1 MSRTRIIALLLAVI
15 MCIGMMPIAM
25 AEEHEPVTIRFSW
38 WGGDGRHAAT
48 LEVINQF
55 QELYPWITV
64 QGEYGS
70 SDGYH
75 DKLAT
80 QLTSKTEPD
89 IMQVDP
95 ETMPQFVKSGDSF
108 VDLAAA
114 GFDFSN
120 FDMAAIS
127 ASTITG
133 CYNGIQLGVP
143 TGIAGACMLVNADLA
158 AEIGADFSKP
168 YSWEDMITWGKAAR
182 EKGYYLLHTNVSYLD
197 NMLVNNYTKQISGT
211 TLFDPNTGKLLA
223 TEENLTKTYSL
234 IKDFFDNETIAPIAT
249 MVQYAGD
256 SIQSDP
262 DWIAGKYVCT
272 LTYISTANVM
282 MAANPEAN
290 YIVGELPVAE
300 GALNNGWI
308 VGCPQILTVSK
319 NSKNVD
325 AAILFLNYFYNNEK
339 AVSTLSTQR
348 SVPPTAFAREIVSS
362 DGNMDPILA
371 AAVDILNPYN
381 GLANDPIGST
391 PRCKTIIENEIEELA
406 YGMVS
411 PADAAAIV
419 IAEYEEMAQ

>member
-1 MSRTRIIALLLAVI
+1 MKKTRFVALILAV
-15 MCIGMMPIAM
+15 MLCLSLVPAM

-38 WGGDGRHAAT
+38 WGGDSRNAAT
-48 LEVINQF
+48 MEVIKQF

-64 QGEYGS
+64 DGEYGS

-80 QLTSKTEPD
+80 QLQSGTEPD

-108 VDLAAA
+108 VNLVDA

-133 CYNGIQLGVP
+133 CYDGVQLGIP
-143 TGIAGACMLVNADLA
+143 TGIAGACMLVDADLA
-158 AEIGADFSKP
+158 AEIGADFTKP
-168 YSWEDMITWGKAAR
+168 YTWEDMIAWGKAAR
-182 EKGYYLLHTNVSYLD
+182 EKGYYLLQTNVDYLN
-197 NMLVNNYTKQISGT
+197 NMLVNNYTKQVSGT
-211 TLFDPNTGKLLA
+211 TLFDVESGALLA
-223 TEENLTKTYSL
+223 TKENLTKTYSL
-234 IKDFFDNETIAPIAT
+234 IKEFFDNETVAPISVMT
-249 MVQYAGD
+249 QYAGD
-256 SIQSDP
+256 SMQSDP

-282 MAANPEAN
+282 MAARPDAN
-290 YIVGELPVAE
+290 YIVGQLPVAE

-308 VGCPQILTVSK
+308 IGCPQILTVSK

-362 DGNMDPILA
+362 EGNMDPILA
-371 AAVDILNPYN
+371 AAVDVLNPYN

-391 PRCKTIIENEIEELA
+391 SQAKAIITAEIEEMA

-411 PADAAAIV
+411 PEEAAQIV
-419 IAEYEEMAQ
+419 IDQYQELAK